1 MSEVVN
7 TFKNQLIIDQVFQQ
21 AFGAVQVGQLKQM
34 EFTVSKISELTIID
48 KRLV

>member
-1 MSEVVN
+1 LSEVVN

-34 EFTVSKISELTIID
+34 EFTVSRAYPS
-48 KRLV
+48 